1 MNNNQRNTKNQE
13 RFALI
18 LYSVYHISILAG
30 SIGMEWESW
39 SAALAVAAFA
49 ASWMI
54 FLLAPKDL
62 HFRAGFY
69 LGMIMLSETVY
80 AYHATEL
87 TLVFVSFLSV
97 VVITGLFGYADLF
110 WIPLVTFL
118 IMVAYHI
125 LARGYLDVDTRQAF
139 FFHILPPAGVLM
151 TVFVVRFWVVKRNE
165 SQRILVKT
173 ISELQKT
180 ERVKDDFLAN
190 VSHEIRTPI
199 NTISGMSEILLMEDD
214 PFKLKED
221 IQAIQVA
228 GHNLMGVVSDIL
240 DFSELQSGEVD
251 LAEEAYNI
259 TSTINDIINMTN
271 AMKNKKNL
279 ELVVDI
285 DNQIPKSLL
294 GDEKKI
300 RRVILNLVNNA
311 IKFTDEG
318 GVSIVVGF
326 RRENYGI
333 NLNIT
338 VSDTGI
344 GMDQKSVERLF
355 SSYNQVDTSRRRVN
369 GGVGLGLAISQAM
382 VRSMGGV
389 IRVKSRLK
397 KGTTI
402 NVTIPQKVL
411 DEEPIAQF
419 DHSDDRRMLVYLDM
433 EQFEMQYIRDAYSGM
448 LHNMVKHLG
457 VHGHICRNL
466 MELKRREERE
476 DYSHIFIG
484 LNEYQE
490 DTAYFA
496 ELAKKTHVVV
506 VLERED
512 EKRLKSDQL
521 LCIYKPFYI
530 LPVISVLNGT
540 TNTRKVNFLNYK
552 KNFIAPDAHVL
563 VVDDNAMNIKVVEGL
578 LSKYQIKV
586 TRALSGMEAL
596 EKIKDRCYDFV
607 FMDHMMPEMD
617 GVETFHR
624 IRQMGGKY
632 CETVPIVALTAN
644 AVAGARKMMLSEG
657 FTDFMEKPVEC
668 SVLERMLR
676 RLLPRDKIIYVDE
689 DAPAVQEAPQVQEP
703 EEEKGFAVGDLDVEQ
718 GMVYCG
724 GQELYIGI
732 LKEYAAKGSGNWEP
746 VEELF
751 ANQDWKNYVI
761 SVHAIKSSMLAI
773 GAKPLSELAKALEL
787 EGKAEHT
794 DYILEHHA
802 EMIRE
807 YKRVI
812 GEICAYFSMGQDSE
826 EIKEKED
833 GEPAGLEPETIEL
846 PVLTEEAFDEAVIE
860 LEDAMYDLDGS
871 QMLKVL
877 DRLGAY
883 AYCGTPMKEAL
894 APVRHKVEMSDFM
907 SAVEAVLRLKDRI
920 KAGK

>member
-1 MNNNQRNTKNQE
+1 
-13 RFALI
+13 
-18 LYSVYHISILAG
+18 
-30 SIGMEWESW
+30 
-39 SAALAVAAFA
+39 
-49 ASWMI
+49 MI
-54 FLLAPKDL
+54 CLLAPKDM

-69 LGMIMLSETVY
+69 LGMIMISETVY

-97 VVITGLFGYADLF
+97 IVITGLYGYADILT
-110 WIPLVTFL
+110 IPLVTFL
-118 IMVAYHI
+118 VMVGYHI
-125 LARGYLDVDTRQAF
+125 LARGYLSVDTRLEF
-139 FFHILPPAGVLM
+139 LSRILPPAGVLL
-151 TVFVVRFWVVKRNE
+151 TLFVVRFWVKKRND
-165 SQRILVKT
+165 SHQQLVKV

-180 ERVKDDFLAN
+180 ERRKDDFLAN

-199 NTISGMSEILLMEDD
+199 NTISGMSEILLLEDD

-228 GHNLMGVVSDIL
+228 GRNLMGVVSDIL

-271 AMKNKKNL
+271 ALKNKKNL

-285 DNQIPKSLL
+285 DNQIPRSLL

-300 RRVILNLVNNA
+300 RRVILNLVSNA
-311 IKFTDEG
+311 IKFTNEG

-326 RRENYGI
+326 RREDYGI

-338 VSDTGI
+338 IADTGI
-344 GMDQKSVERLF
+344 GMEQKSVERLF
-355 SSYNQVDTSRRRVN
+355 SAYNQVDASRRRQN
-369 GGVGLGLAISQAM
+369 GGVGLGLAVSQAM

-389 IRVKSRLK
+389 IRVKSRLE

-419 DHSDDRRMLVYLDM
+419 EHSDDRRLMIYLDM
-433 EQFEMQYIRDAYSGM
+433 EQFEMQYIRDAYSNM
-448 LHNMVKHLG
+448 ISNMVKHLG
-457 VHGHICRNL
+457 IQGHICRNL
-466 MELKRREERE
+466 MELKRRVERE
-476 DYSHIFIG
+476 EYSHIFIG
-484 LNEYQE
+484 LSEYEQ
-490 DTAYFA
+490 DTAFFA
-496 ELAKKTHVVV
+496 ELAKKAHVVV
-506 VLERED
+506 VLEREE
-512 EKRLKSDQL
+512 EKRLQSEEL

-578 LSKYQIKV
+578 LSKYQIRV
-586 TRALSGMEAL
+586 TRALSGIEAL

-644 AVAGARKMMLSEG
+644 AVAGARKMMLAEG

-676 RLLPRDKIIYVDE
+676 RLLPKDKIILVDE
-689 DAPAVQEAPQVQEP
+689 EAPALPEKQEEPQPQKEQR
-703 EEEKGFAVGDLDVEQ
+703 FAVGDLDVEQ

-724 GQELYIGI
+724 GQELYINI
-732 LKEYAAKGSGNWEP
+732 LKEYAAKGSENWEP

-751 ANQDWKNYVI
+751 AKQDWKNYVI
-761 SVHAIKSSMLAI
+761 AVHAVKSSMLAI
-773 GAKPLSELAKALEL
+773 GAKPLSEMAKGLEL
-787 EGKAEHT
+787 EGKAEHIE
-794 DYILEHHA
+794 YILEHHE

-812 GEICAYFSMGQDSE
+812 GEISEYFSADDSREDTTGKADE
-826 EIKEKED
+826 ETESGVQGK
-833 GEPAGLEPETIEL
+833 PEL
-846 PVLTEEAFDEAVIE
+846 PVLTEDAFDEAVIE

-871 QMLKVL
+871 QMLKIL

-883 AYCGTPMKEAL
+883 SYYGTPMKEAL
-894 APVRHKVEMSDFM
+894 APVHHKVEMSDFM
-907 SAVEAVLRLKDRI
+907 SAVEAVLRLKDKI